1 MQSFCPIVYLN
12 IMKAI
17 RHLPLLALL
26 AGAQAFSPLPS
37 AGETSVLPTGD
48 TYAVIVS
55 GGCSPT
61 FNHERY
67 WNDCAF
73 IYRVLRRD
81 CHLPQSHITLLMADG
96 DDPSPD
102 MLLDRAAGFA
112 SSPTDLD
119 GDGLPDLTL
128 AATRQNLDDTFRRL
142 SSELTAA
149 DRLFLFITDHGER
162 DSDGTVHLSLW
173 GGGRLTPD
181 ELATMVSTC
190 HPATMSILL
199 GQCYAGAFA
208 TALLGEGRVV
218 TAACASDQLSWAC
231 KDRCHDEFVY
241 HWTCAIAH
249 HDEQGQYVDADTDG
263 NGLVSM
269 AEAYGYARRH
279 DRRPETPFL
288 ICLPD
293 GLADKWAMG
302 SVQTENA
309 IGQTSISKPAS
320 QAIYDLHGRK
330 KQ

>member
-1 MQSFCPIVYLN
+1 MQSLYFIAYLYIV
-12 IMKAI
+12 KTI
-17 RHLPLLALL
+17 RHLLLLAFLL
-26 AGAQAFSPLPS
+26 GTQASSPPPFPNEMDTLS
-37 AGETSVLPTGD
+37 AGN

-73 IYRVLRRD
+73 IYRVLRHD
-81 CHLPQSHITLLMADG
+81 CHLHQSHITLLMADG
-96 DDPSPD
+96 DDPAPD

-119 GDGLPDLTL
+119 GDGLSDLTL
-128 AATRQNLDDTFRRL
+128 AATRQNLADTFCRL

-162 DSDGTVHLSLW
+162 DSDGSVHLSLW

-181 ELATMVSTC
+181 ELAAMVSVC

-208 TALLGEGRVV
+208 VELQGEGRIV
-218 TAACASDQLSWAC
+218 TAACAADQLSWAC

-241 HWTCAIAH
+241 HWTCAIAN
-249 HDEQGQYVDADTDG
+249 HDEHGEYVNADADG

-269 AEAYGYARRH
+269 AEAYDYARQH
-279 DRRPETPFL
+279 DRRPETPSL

-293 GLADKWAMG
+293 GLADRW
-302 SVQTENA
+302 SLETIQTENA
-309 IGQTSISKPAS
+309 IWQTSSSNLQS
-320 QAIYDLHGRK
+320 QAIYDLQGRK